1 MYTTE
6 KQNLKKKLKP
16 LVIKGNPKKS
26 LFLESSDSLKKKF
39 DRLKKNPIHYKKG
52 NNKASEKLKDQK
64 QKFDEPKQGFIYFRR
79 SKRTIIISI
88 CDVQNR
94 VKAVLSIGHLKVNK
108 IKLKVRAR
116 KANYN
121 LKKLSYMLG
130 SLVYKGGFTH
140 LYLKFKN
147 NFPKKLSLVFLNTLR
162 SNKKFKINGIRQY
175 VSKPHN
181 GCRRPKIRRK

>member
-1 MYTTE
+1 MHTIE

-16 LVIKGNPKKS
+16 LVIKGNTKKS
-26 LFLESSDSLKKKF
+26 LFLESSDSPKINF
-39 DRLKKNPIHYKKG
+39 DHLRINPTHYKKDK
-52 NNKASEKLKDQK
+52 NKTSEKLKLKKHVESK
-64 QKFDEPKQGFIYFRR
+64 QCFIYFKR
-79 SKRTIIISI
+79 SKRNIIISL
-88 CDVQNR
+88 CDIQNR

-108 IKLKVRAR
+108 VKLKVRAR

-147 NFPKKLSLVFLNTLR
+147 DFPKKLSLVFLNTLR

>member
-1 MYTTE
+1 MLHLE
-6 KQNLKKKLKP
+6 KLNSKKSLRPSIIKGKKKKSPLLESFINPSKDFEHLKKKSQLKENSQHFK
-16 LVIKGNPKKS
+16 V
-26 LFLESSDSLKKKF
+26 DKKKV
-39 DRLKKNPIHYKKG
+39 Y
-52 NNKASEKLKDQK
+52 EK
-64 QKFDEPKQGFIYFRR
+64 PKQCFIYFRR
-79 SKRTIIISI
+79 SKRNIIISV
-88 CDVQNR
+88 CDIQNR

-116 KANYN
+116 KASYN

-147 NFPKKLSLVFLNTLR
+147 DFPKKLGLIFLNTLK
-162 SNKKFKINGIRQY
+162 SNKKFKFNGIRHY